1 VYWIKAANNNWDDK
15 VLGIIKKKYDIYRKM
30 LNGKQ
35 VSAEEKAWMEQ
46 PIKSHDLL

>member
-1 VYWIKAANNNWDDK
+1 
-15 VLGIIKKKYDIYRKM
+15 M